1 MKGDL
6 KQVFLHKKAVA
17 LCLMFLFAMLYLA
30 SGLFAVKPEQ
40 RGVVTRFGRVVNE
53 NVLPGV
59 HYHWPWPIESVVL
72 LRTTEIRS
80 MAVLFGTDKGSEKGK
95 ATLGA
100 GL

>member
-17 LCLMFLFAMLYLA
+17 LCFMFLFAMLYLA
-30 SGLFAVKPEQ
+30 SGLFSVKPEQ
-40 RGVVTRFGRVVNE
+40 RGVVTRFGRVVND
-53 NVLPGV
+53 NVLPGI
-59 HYHWPWPIESVVL
+59 HYRWPWPIESVVL

-80 MAVLFGTDKGSEKGK
+80 MAVLFGTDKGAEEGK
-95 ATLGA
+95 AISGA